1 MLKKFLRLQMEKT
14 LIIPAADDFHVHLRQ
29 GDLLKNVVPLVISGG
44 AARVMV
50 MPNTTPPVY
59 TSLDAADYKSELQK
73 SAPQTEFLMTMYLKS
88 TLTETEIKAAKNNGV
103 LALKLYPKG
112 VTTNSEEGVSG
123 FEDLYPVF
131 ENMQEYGLVLSIHGE
146 LPYDT
151 GQNICVMNA
160 EEKFL
165 PYLTKLHKDFPSLKI
180 VLEHVSSKAAVDFIK
195 NSGPEV
201 AATITPHHL
210 ELTVDDWAR
219 NFHNYCK
226 PVAKYPEDREALRQ
240 VVIEGNSKFFLG
252 SDSAPHLKSKKDIA
266 KPAAGIFTTPL
277 LMVYLADT
285 FDRLGCLDKLKDFS
299 STFGRTFY
307 DLPENKKTIK
317 LIKEEQVVPDEYNGI
332 VPFRA
337 GEILSFRIEVDV

>member
-1 MLKKFLRLQMEKT
+1 MMLKKFLRLQMEKT

-59 TSLDAADYKSELQK
+59 TSLDAANYKSELQK

-88 TLTETEIKAAKNNGV
+88 TLTETEIKAAKNNGI

-160 EEKFL
+160 EENFL
-165 PYLTKLHKDFPSLKI
+165 PYLAKLNKDFPALKI

-219 NFHNYCK
+219 N
-226 PVAKYPEDREALRQ
+226 
-240 VVIEGNSKFFLG
+240 
-252 SDSAPHLKSKKDIA
+252 
-266 KPAAGIFTTPL
+266 
-277 LMVYLADT
+277 
-285 FDRLGCLDKLKDFS
+285 
-299 STFGRTFY
+299 
-307 DLPENKKTIK
+307 
-317 LIKEEQVVPDEYNGI
+317 
-332 VPFRA
+332 
-337 GEILSFRIEVDV
+337 